1 MIDYNDL
8 GTWAMIGL
16 GRVLNMTFL
25 VTTVS
30 MVNAGCCD
38 GFWDWTL
45 LKIANGLSS
54 VSTLPY
60 KIWWPIIMIG
70 LPWKKAKI
78 LNSAGGNESTRQ
90 TTNSLYLPSRQT
102 TNWPSLQKSSFSCF
116 TDNSSSLCFTSSM
129 IGWTIIFVHYIVYHK
144 AWHWYVSWIGFL
156 VVDRARTKN

>member
-1 MIDYNDL
+1 MVYGIDSSLFSMIDYNDL

-60 KIWWPIIMIG
+60 KI
-70 LPWKKAKI
+70 
-78 LNSAGGNESTRQ
+78 
-90 TTNSLYLPSRQT
+90 
-102 TNWPSLQKSSFSCF
+102 
-116 TDNSSSLCFTSSM
+116 
-129 IGWTIIFVHYIVYHK
+129 
-144 AWHWYVSWIGFL
+144 
-156 VVDRARTKN
+156 